1 MDFKTFIQS
10 YNGDLNNKDSI
21 ISDFLK
27 SVENER
33 DLIQQKQLAVLLN
46 HLNFIAT
53 LKKGFDDSVS
63 KKNINLFVDVVGKVC
78 SAFDAALIPAQIY
91 AYFCYCVLKRIHS
104 GYPCDEIKW
113 VDPREFNLKNMS
125 AISSS
130 NTFGRG
136 AYLETLNDFSFAGS
150 ELSNVKVDREIIT
163 IPHGVKT
170 IGPSAFRGLKKVKYI
185 SIPNSVSVLPPNI
198 FSGLESLEGVFIS
211 TDIKEIPSGAF
222 KKCINLT
229 NVIGSS
235 ITTIGDY
242 AFESTKI
249 VNLKR
254 CGGENITRVG
264 SLAFKN
270 CTNLQGVNLPKA
282 VVGPGA
288 FAGCSHL
295 TSLRISV
302 AKEVKSLNSL
312 FSENG
317 ATPTEITIKELN
329 IAFEN
334 GQIPNEFFKGSSL
347 NKLAIRNEIVGI
359 GKSAFEDC
367 ISLEEIQAVFK
378 SLVIQEKA
386 FKKCEGLKTLP
397 TFENVNEIGDAAF
410 AGCKSLTSLTINGA
424 VNKIGKGAFAN
435 CPELTTLNINYVGN
449 SLPELCFYGS
459 EKVDI
464 TPFLSNV
471 EVLESHSFT
480 GRIEKQHFN
489 FWSKLKVVKANAF
502 DQCEIKVENLTIPA
516 HIRFEKLALAG
527 LKPSNLVFQNPE
539 IKDEQGNLIPPYTLF
554 SSSLEEFVKDYESL
568 IGVGVLDGV
577 IPPEFFKGWAN
588 IEKARLAGPIN
599 VIPISCFEDCT
610 NLEAVKVDAKNVKI
624 EDRAFFNCT
633 KLNRLL
639 VGDTNVIDGGSLKLS
654 AITGIG
660 KDALQGCAGIGEIE
674 ADNNIL
680 NPLMFAGFKGV
691 KKVRLTLNAPEGVSI
706 SFFNLFADTL
716 ETFNTE
722 FANLKEVEIVSKG
735 VIPDSFF
742 KGCANIETINI
753 QGQVDT
759 IKDSAFMDCLR
770 LKTLNLNY
778 IGQDVP
784 SCCFMNCSALEQ
796 LTLTNAE
803 NVGVSAFENC
813 SSLSHLVLC
822 RTIKQVDDKAFKN
835 CSSLDIIPFEIA
847 AENVGVEAFMGM
859 SKIKELSM
867 SNVNR
872 IGEGAFSSCKEL
884 EKVFL
889 KSVHKLEPLIFNNC
903 QKITDFNLELAEDY
917 SGDTRFYQ
925 LFEND
930 INEFNCIYKLFKEIT
945 IKVNGILP
953 SYFFEGITT
962 VKKVNVIGDIKELGE
977 GVFKDCL
984 ELEEIAISY
993 NGESLSKELFL
1004 NCKKLVRG
1012 LVFASTSE
1020 IGESAFEGCEALEDV
1035 SFAQLVKVV
1044 GDKAFKNCI
1053 NLKKMPFDVCPDNI
1067 GIEAFMGCQLIKNLD
1082 IVGASSIG
1090 ERAFYD
1096 ISHFDY
1102 LALEQ
1107 LPNNET
1113 LKSIINHDAEIKE
1126 IDYRGGVIAPHFFE
1140 GMSKLEKVI
1149 LPERDVEI
1157 SHNAFSSCSS
1167 LKEIVNIDKAIY
1179 LGNECLSN
1187 CPIESLTINENAKYI
1202 GLSILKGCKYLK
1214 EINLPLNT
1222 TLGSLFSSFEFEDSI
1237 EVEHL
1242 LEDDSVKSYFIP
1254 KSLKKVVIS
1263 KIKPYTGALSSL
1275 QNIDIIIDGDLE
1287 ELPYSFLRN
1296 SNGNIMISH
1305 PEKIKVV
1312 GEYALSATKIGDL
1325 DLENV
1330 EEIKDY
1336 AFKDSPNIKK
1346 ATFYQSLK
1354 LLSANAFMGTNL
1366 EQLNIIDNN
1375 NFLCE
1380 CGFTVCKATKEIIF
1394 VDKDIS
1400 GDVVVPDMITSI
1412 GTLLKGKASITSID
1426 LNQVTSID
1434 DEAFTG
1440 CSSLTSLKM
1449 SNQITSIGQNILKGV
1464 SSLDDL
1470 VIAFVGE
1477 NENKPASLDY
1487 LNEQGLNINN
1497 LVVLKGQIAPNF
1509 ANKKTFNKV
1518 DLSSMSY
1525 LALPD
1530 NAFIDCQID
1539 ELSLPNGTSLE
1550 GDTVFNNTDI
1560 NVFNSDINH
1569 DDNFIYYNDTI
1580 YMCYHS
1586 DGVKEVIINED
1597 IKGLNKQ
1604 SFRGIKELDKLEI
1617 DNNLS
1622 LEKAFNQIKIKEIA
1636 FDNIEIERLDEEFSG
1651 SLKSL
1656 NKFTCAAKELATNFL
1671 KGFTALKELY
1681 LDYLEQFDLL
1691 LSVNNLDVLSL
1702 DSLKVINKNLTKVS
1716 YGHLLIGD
1724 NIEEID
1730 YEAFKDIRA
1739 KEFDLMDNENFFVKD
1754 GMYIDKKNDCVYA
1767 TNEECSGD
1775 ILIPDYIEKI
1785 YDDAFRSRAIT
1796 SIDTNNVVSIGKGAF
1811 NSCSELEKVIIGEK
1825 ATDLAVSI
1833 FDKSKVK
1840 KLKFAK
1846 LPANYTG
1853 VASFFDNRSAPLEK
1867 VVVTSEQIYKRN
1879 YFAGLKY
1886 AKIIVISNETTKIE
1900 TLAFNGC
1907 ESLDN
1912 LLLPESVEKVEAKA
1926 FNGCLG
1932 IKMVKEN
1939 NKLIKKKD
1947 GLTLIVKDLEQVAK
1961 FDKNFDLVHWG
1972 LFSKKKANITIEGWK
1987 ENDYEL

>member
-46 HLNFIAT
+46 HLNFIAV
-53 LKKGFDDSVS
+53 LKKGFDDAAS
-63 KKNINLFVDVVGKVC
+63 KKDINLFVDVVGKVC

-91 AYFCYCVLKRIHS
+91 AYFCYSVLKKIHS

-113 VDPREFNLKNMS
+113 VDPREYDLRNIG

-130 NTFGRG
+130 LTFGRG
-136 AYLETLNDFSFAGS
+136 AYQETTNDFSFAGA
-150 ELSNVKVDREIIT
+150 ELNNVKVDREIIT
-163 IPHGVKT
+163 IPNGVNS
-170 IGPSAFRGLKKVKYI
+170 INPSAFRGLKKVKYI
-185 SIPNSVSVLPPNI
+185 SIPNSVSVLPPNV
-198 FSGLESLEGVFIS
+198 FAGLESLEGVFVSIN
-211 TDIKEIPSGAF
+211 IKEIPAGAF

-229 NVIGSS
+229 NVIGAS

-242 AFESTKI
+242 AFEGTKV

-254 CGGENITRVG
+254 CGGEKITRVG

-270 CTNLQGVNLPKA
+270 CANLQGANLPNA
-282 VVGPGA
+282 IVGPGA
-288 FAGCSHL
+288 FAGCSNL
-295 TSLRISV
+295 SSLRINVS
-302 AKEVKSLNSL
+302 KEVKSLNAL

-317 ATPTEITIKELN
+317 STPTETSIKELN
-329 IAFEN
+329 VAFEN
-334 GQIPNEFFKGSSL
+334 GQIPDEFFRGSSL
-347 NKLAIRNEIVGI
+347 NKIAIRSEITNI

-367 ISLEEIQAVFK
+367 TNLETIQAVFK
-378 SLVIQEKA
+378 APIIQEKA
-386 FKKCEGLKTLP
+386 FKKCESLIALP
-397 TFENVNEIGDAAF
+397 NFDNVNEIGDGAF
-410 AGCKSLTSLTINGA
+410 AGCKLLTALTINGT
-424 VNKIGKGAFAN
+424 VNKIGRGAFAN

-480 GRIEKQHFN
+480 GKIEKQHFN
-489 FWSKLKVVKANAF
+489 FWNKLKVVKANAF
-502 DQCEIKVENLTIPA
+502 DQCEIKIENLTIPA
-516 HIRFEKLALAG
+516 HVRFEKLALVG

-539 IKDEQGNLIPPYTLF
+539 IKDEQGNPIHPYALF
-554 SSSLEEFVKDYESL
+554 APSLEEFTKDYESL
-568 IGVGVLDGV
+568 IGVGVLGGV
-577 IPPEFFKGWAN
+577 IPQEFFKGWAN

-599 VIPISCFEDCT
+599 VIPVSCFEDCI
-610 NLEAVKVDAKNVKI
+610 NLEAVKVDAKSVKI

-639 VGDTNVIDGGSLKLS
+639 VGDVNVIDGGSLKLS

-660 KDALQGCAGIGEIE
+660 KDALQGCEGIADIE

-691 KKVRLTLNAPEGVSI
+691 KKVRLSLNAPDGVSV

-722 FANLKEVEIVSKG
+722 FTNLKEVEVISKG

-753 QGQVDT
+753 QGQVET
-759 IKDSAFMDCLR
+759 IKDSAFMDCLK

-778 IGQDVP
+778 IGKDVS

-796 LTLTNAE
+796 LTLPNAE
-803 NVGVSAFENC
+803 NVGSSAFENC

-822 RTIKQVDDKAFKN
+822 RTINQVDDKAFKN
-835 CSSLDIIPFEIA
+835 CSSLDTIPFEIA
-847 AENVGVEAFMGM
+847 ANNVGVEAFMGM

-884 EKVFL
+884 EKVSL

-917 SGDTRFYQ
+917 SGETRFYQ

-930 INEFNCIYKLFKEIT
+930 VNEFNRIYKLFKEIT
-945 IKVNGILP
+945 IKVNGVLP
-953 SYFFEGITT
+953 AYFFEGMTT
-962 VKKVNVIGDIKELGE
+962 VKKITVVGDIDKLGE
-977 GVFKDCL
+977 GVFKDCQ
-984 ELEEIAISY
+984 ELEEIAITY
-993 NGESLSKELFL
+993 NGTSLSKELFF
-1004 NCKKLVRG
+1004 NCKKLTRG
-1012 LVFASTSE
+1012 LVFTSVSE
-1020 IGESAFEGCEALEDV
+1020 IKESAFEGCEALEDA

-1067 GIEAFMGCQLIKNLD
+1067 GVEAFMGCQLIKELD
-1082 IVGASSIG
+1082 IVGANSIG
-1090 ERAFYD
+1090 EKAFYD
-1096 ISHFDY
+1096 ISRFDR

-1113 LKSIINHDAEIKE
+1113 LKSIINPDAEIKE
-1126 IDYRGGVIAPHFFE
+1126 IDYSGGIIAQHFFE
-1140 GMSKLEKVI
+1140 GMAKLEKVV
-1149 LPERDVEI
+1149 LPGKDVEI

-1179 LGNECLSN
+1179 LGNECLSG

-1202 GLSILKGCKYLK
+1202 GLSILKGCKRIK
-1214 EINLPLNT
+1214 EITLPLST
-1222 TLGSLFSSFEFEDSI
+1222 TLGSLFSSFEFEDSV

-1242 LEDDSVKSYFIP
+1242 MEDDSVKSYFIP
-1254 KSLKKVVIS
+1254 KSLKKVTIS

-1275 QNIDIIIDGDLE
+1275 KDIDITIEGDLE

-1296 SNGNIMISH
+1296 SNGNIMIAH

-1312 GEYALSATKIGDL
+1312 GEYALSATKISDL

-1336 AFKDSPNIKK
+1336 AFKDSQNIRK
-1346 ATFYQSLK
+1346 ATFYQSLR
-1354 LLSANAFMGTNL
+1354 LLSANAFEGTNL
-1366 EQLNIIDNN
+1366 EQLNIINNN
-1375 NFLCE
+1375 NFVCE
-1380 CGFTVCKATKEIIF
+1380 CGFTVSKASNEIIF

-1412 GTLLKGKASITSID
+1412 GTLLKGKADITSID
-1426 LNQVTSID
+1426 LNQVASID
-1434 DEAFTG
+1434 DEAFAG
-1440 CSSLTSLKM
+1440 CTSLTSLKM
-1449 SNQITSIGQNILKGV
+1449 SNQVTRIGQNILNGV
-1464 SSLDDL
+1464 ASLDDL
-1470 VIAFVGE
+1470 IIAFVGE
-1477 NENKPASLDY
+1477 NENNPAPLDY
-1487 LNEQGLNINN
+1487 LNSKGIDIKN
-1497 LVVLKGQIAPNF
+1497 LTVLKGQIAPNF
-1509 ANKKTFNKV
+1509 ANKKTFDKV
-1518 DLSSMSY
+1518 DLSSIAY

-1530 NAFIDCQID
+1530 NAFVNCQIN
-1539 ELSLPNGTSLE
+1539 ELDLPDGTSLE

-1560 NVFNSDINH
+1560 NIFNSDINH

-1580 YMCYHS
+1580 YMCYHP
-1586 DGVKEVIINED
+1586 DGVKEIVIDED
-1597 IKGLNKQ
+1597 VKGLNKQ

-1622 LEKAFNQIKIKEIA
+1622 LEKAFDKIKIKELAIS
-1636 FDNIEIERLDEEFSG
+1636 NIELERLDEEFSG

-1656 NKFTCAAKELATNFL
+1656 SKFTCTSKDLAPNFL
-1671 KGFTALKELY
+1671 KGYSALKELY
-1681 LDYLEQFDLL
+1681 LDYLEEFDLL
-1691 LSVNNLDVLSL
+1691 LNVNNLDVLSL
-1702 DSLKVINKNLTKVS
+1702 DSLRTIDKNLTKIS
-1716 YGHLLIGD
+1716 YGRLLIGD

-1739 KEFDLMDNENFFVKD
+1739 KEFELMDNENFFVTN

-1767 TNEECSGD
+1767 TNQECTGD
-1775 ILIPDYIEKI
+1775 IIIPNYIEKI
-1785 YDDAFRSRAIT
+1785 YDDAFRNRTIT
-1796 SIDTNNVVSIGKGAF
+1796 SLDTNNVVSIGKGAF
-1811 NSCSELEKVIIGEK
+1811 NSCADLEKVIIGDK

-1833 FDKSKVK
+1833 LDKSKVK

-1846 LPANYTG
+1846 LPANYNG

-1886 AKIIVISNETTKIE
+1886 VKIIVISNETTKIDS
-1900 TLAFNGC
+1900 LAFNGC
-1907 ESLDN
+1907 EILDN

-1939 NKLIKKKD
+1939 NKLIKKKN
-1947 GLTLIVKDLEQVAK
+1947 GITIVVKDLEQVAK
-1961 FDKNFDLVHWG
+1961 FDKNFDLVQWG
-1972 LFSKKKANITIEGWK
+1972 LFNKKKANITVEGWK